1 VSASTRQFIADD
13 GASIRQRMEELR
25 REYAEQ
31 LAKATHEHKVRDD
44 AEAEKAKNAAKETTT

>member
-1 VSASTRQFIADD
+1 
-13 GASIRQRMEELR
+13 MEELR